1 MARTKSVQR
10 TIYLTPEMQER
21 LEQVLAKRGREVS
34 QNDLIREAL
43 RYYLDNQ
50 EDILGSRR
58 HFQKSLQEHVDKLE
72 ARLSSTNI
80 QTTLTTLFYANVLI
94 QLVATSMA
102 TILSAITRERVDPKH
117 LIQRAIIEARK
128 EEQPL
133 GAQIDAVRELDVLE

>member
-10 TIYLTPEMQER
+10 TIYLTPEIQER
-21 LEQVLAKRGREVS
+21 LDQLLSKRGREVS

-72 ARLSSTNI
+72 THLSSTTV
-80 QTTLTTLFYANVLI
+80 QTTLTSLFYANVLL
-94 QLVATSMA
+94 QLVASSMA
-102 TILSAITRERVDPKH
+102 TVLSAITRERVDPKQ

-133 GAQIDAVRELDVLE
+133 GAQIDAVRELRIPE